1 MAEFIG
7 RILGER
13 YQILELLGEGGMALV
28 YRANH
33 IQLERMV
40 AVKVMYD
47 HLTKQENFQARFNEE
62 ARLVAKLQHPNII
75 HVYDFEAI
83 KAEPLYYMV
92 IELINGP
99 SLSRQLAELKA
110 HGEKLSLQEVI
121 RISRDVASAL
131 AYAHAN
137 GMMHRDVKPSNVL
150 LDSKQRVLLS
160 DFGIARMIIPTA
172 GNGQMTTS
180 GRVLGTP
187 EYMAP
192 EQALGEKGDPRSD
205 LYSLG
210 IMMYEMTT
218 NQLPFS
224 ADTPYAIVLRHIN
237 DIPQPPHVLNSGIP
251 SELESIILRCLM
263 KAPVSAITLRMSWYV
278 TLTLWRR
285 MV

>member
-218 NQLPFS
+218 KSTAVFCGYPLCN
-224 ADTPYAIVLRHIN
+224 R
-237 DIPQPPHVLNSGIP
+237 
-251 SELESIILRCLM
+251 
-263 KAPVSAITLRMSWYV
+263 V
-278 TLTLWRR
+278 TSHQ
-285 MV
+285 